1 MDKQLQ
7 KHGTAKKYKKHQT
20 NQTPPHRIDVGDVA
34 KARRSSACDVADL
47 WSTSTRNVQGM
58 FKLLNS
64 YQFIWAIGDAEI
76 DVDITGHR
84 SSLCGFQ
91 EWSPED
97 LLRDLSS
104 LPSLPSAEGRRTN
117 SSVQAAKC
125 LQFLRFGSPEPKE
138 LDKPSFFKCI
148 LILTD
153 SMCIQ
158 CDFGYIWVNYN
169 IL

>member
-1 MDKQLQ
+1 MRWPLQPPQLC
-7 KHGTAKKYKKHQT
+7 HPCITTIHFS
-20 NQTPPHRIDVGDVA
+20 NRFPNFWNFCHRLV
-34 KARRSSACDVADL
+34 RC
-47 WSTSTRNVQGM
+47 M
-58 FKLLNS
+58 NS

-76 DVDITGHR
+76 DVYITGHR